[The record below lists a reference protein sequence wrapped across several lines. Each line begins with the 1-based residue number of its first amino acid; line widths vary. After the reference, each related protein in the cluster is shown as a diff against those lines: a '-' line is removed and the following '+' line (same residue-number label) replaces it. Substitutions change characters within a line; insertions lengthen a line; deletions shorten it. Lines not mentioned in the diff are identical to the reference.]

1 MPIWRDPTPVR
12 WGPLQDLLSTA
23 PRWGEPLELCAGEGK
38 LRSVPAAEAARS
50 PDLGG

>member
-1 MPIWRDPTPVR
+1 MTIWRDPTPVR

-23 PRWGEPLELCAGEGK
+23 GRRGWLAELCAGEGDV
-38 LRSVPAAEAARS
+38 RSVLAAAAALG